1 MAKKAPK
8 AKEPVRIRLKKLANG
23 NQSIYLD
30 IYIDGR
36 RQYEFLK
43 LYLIPESTP
52 FDREQ
57 NKQTM
62 QAANAIK
69 SQRVI
74 ELASGGAG
82 IRNAQRGKMLLVDWL
97 TEYKREAEG
106 KSEGWHSVIRRATAM
121 VVEYAGDKTRLCDID
136 KEFCSGYLYHI
147 ANVYRTRNGKKLESV
162 TCRNLYRALNSAIN
176 EAVRRELMEKNPFQT
191 MGMGDRIKVNQS
203 QRIYLTI
210 DEVRAM
216 AKTPCSNTAVKSA
229 YLFSVY
235 SGLRISDIERLTW
248 GNIETDG
255 EHTRLN
261 IVQKK
266 TKNPLYLPLSKEALK
281 CLPNRGG
288 AAANERVFHLP
299 TRAYIAKVLRQWAA
313 AAGIQKHVTF
323 HTARHTNAT
332 MLLTL
337 GADLYTVSKLLGHT
351 EVRTTQIYAKI
362 VDKKKEAAVSLLD
375 NIFND

>member
-1 MAKKAPK
+1 M
-8 AKEPVRIRLKKLANG
+8 
-23 NQSIYLD
+23 
-30 IYIDGR
+30 
-36 RQYEFLK
+36 
-43 LYLIPESTP
+43 
-52 FDREQ
+52 
-57 NKQTM
+57 
-62 QAANAIK
+62 
-69 SQRVI
+69 
-74 ELASGGAG
+74 
-82 IRNAQRGKMLLVDWL
+82 
-97 TEYKREAEG
+97 
-106 KSEGWHSVIRRATAM
+106 
-121 VVEYAGDKTRLCDID
+121 
-136 KEFCSGYLYHI
+136 
-147 ANVYRTRNGKKLESV
+147 
-162 TCRNLYRALNSAIN
+162 
-176 EAVRRELMEKNPFQT
+176 
-191 MGMGDRIKVNQS
+191 
-203 QRIYLTI
+203 
-210 DEVRAM
+210 
-216 AKTPCSNTAVKSA
+216 
-229 YLFSVY
+229 
-235 SGLRISDIERLTW
+235 RISDIERLTW

-281 CLPNRGG
+281 CLPDRGG